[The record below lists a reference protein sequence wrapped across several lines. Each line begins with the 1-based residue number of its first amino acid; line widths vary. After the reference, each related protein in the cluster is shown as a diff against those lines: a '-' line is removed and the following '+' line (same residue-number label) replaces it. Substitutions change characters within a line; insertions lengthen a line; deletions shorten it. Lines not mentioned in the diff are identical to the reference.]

1 MKIKHIFISQQL
13 IRHITC
19 RGALYALGLVCA
31 LWLLVTP
38 MGCHKRDAQT
48 NEMQAPTA
56 ADSVR
61 RLVMTVRSSARLNV
75 TEMQVHKLVTN
86 TDEPVLTGQVLGM
99 PVNMPTR
106 FGKRRVLIPLD
117 VTIKAY
123 IDLQHFDER
132 NVERTDSTLIV
143 TLPDPQ
149 VVITASKID
158 NKGIRQYVDMARSR
172 YTDAEITALAR
183 QGEDSIARHMAH
195 YGIER
200 EAQRS
205 AANQLL
211 PLLQQMGY
219 KESQVTVRFKK
230 TFTDNDFVRMTR
242 RQ

>member
-13 IRHITC
+13 IRHITY
-19 RGALYALGLVCA
+19 RSALYALGLVCA
-31 LWLLVTP
+31 FWLLVTP

-48 NEMQAPTA
+48 NEVQAPTA

-61 RLVMTVRSSARLNV
+61 RLVMTVRSSARLYV

-106 FGKRRVLIPLD
+106 IGKRRVLIPLD

-132 NVERTDSTLIV
+132 NVERTDSTLIM

-219 KESQVTVRFKK
+219 KEGQITVRFKK

>member
-1 MKIKHIFISQQL
+1 MLF
-13 IRHITC
+13 
-19 RGALYALGLVCA
+19 
-31 LWLLVTP
+31 
-38 MGCHKRDAQT
+38 
-48 NEMQAPTA
+48 
-56 ADSVR
+56 
-61 RLVMTVRSSARLNV
+61 RSRI
-75 TEMQVHKLVTN
+75 
-86 TDEPVLTGQVLGM
+86 
-99 PVNMPTR
+99 
-106 FGKRRVLIPLD
+106 GKRRVLIPLD

-219 KESQVTVRFKK
+219 REGQITVRFKK

>member
-13 IRHITC
+13 IRHIAY
-19 RGALYALGLVCA
+19 RSALYVLGLVCA
-31 LWLLVTP
+31 LWLLVMP

-48 NEMQAPTA
+48 NEVQAPTA

-61 RLVMTVRSSARLNV
+61 RLVMTVRSSARLYV
-75 TEMQVHKLVTN
+75 TEMQVYKLVTN

-99 PVNMPTR
+99 PVNMPAR
-106 FGKRRVLIPLD
+106 IGKRRVLIPLD

>member
-1 MKIKHIFISQQL
+1 MRIKHIFISQQL
-13 IRHITC
+13 IRHITY
-19 RGALYALGLVCA
+19 RSVLYALGLVCA
-31 LWLLVTP
+31 FGLLVTP

-48 NEMQAPTA
+48 NEVQAPTA

-61 RLVMTVRSSARLNV
+61 RLVMTVRSSARLCV

-106 FGKRRVLIPLD
+106 IGKRRVLIPLD

>member
-13 IRHITC
+13 IRQITY
-19 RGALYALGLVCA
+19 RSALYALGLVCV

-48 NEMQAPTA
+48 NEVQAPTA

-61 RLVMTVRSSARLNV
+61 RLVMTVRSSARLYV
-75 TEMQVHKLVTN
+75 TEMQVHK
-86 TDEPVLTGQVLGM
+86 
-99 PVNMPTR
+99 
-106 FGKRRVLIPLD
+106 LD

-158 NKGIRQYVDMARSR
+158 NKGIRQYVDMARSC

-219 KESQVTVRFKK
+219 KEGQVTVRFKK

>member
-1 MKIKHIFISQQL
+1 
-13 IRHITC
+13 
-19 RGALYALGLVCA
+19 
-31 LWLLVTP
+31 

-48 NEMQAPTA
+48 NEVQAPTA

-61 RLVMTVRSSARLNV
+61 RLVMTVRGSARLYV

-106 FGKRRVLIPLD
+106 IGKRRVLIPLD

-172 YTDAEITALAR
+172 YTDVEITALAR

-219 KESQVTVRFKK
+219 KEGQVTVRFKK

>member
-1 MKIKHIFISQQL
+1 
-13 IRHITC
+13 
-19 RGALYALGLVCA
+19 
-31 LWLLVTP
+31 
-38 MGCHKRDAQT
+38 
-48 NEMQAPTA
+48 
-56 ADSVR
+56 
-61 RLVMTVRSSARLNV
+61 MTVRSSARLYV

-106 FGKRRVLIPLD
+106 IGKRRVLIPLD

-219 KESQVTVRFKK
+219 KEGQITVRFKK

>member
-13 IRHITC
+13 IRQITY
-19 RGALYALGLVCA
+19 RSALYALGLVCV

-48 NEMQAPTA
+48 NEVQAPTA

-61 RLVMTVRSSARLNV
+61 RLVMTVRSSARLYV
-75 TEMQVHKLVTN
+75 AEMQVHKLVTN

-106 FGKRRVLIPLD
+106 IGKRRVLIPLD

-219 KESQVTVRFKK
+219 KEGQVTVRFKK